1 MTREPEDT
9 ATEINQNEIQ
19 KGKEI
24 KKKKERTINKLWLNM
39 KLHLL
44 YIREGKRR
52 EVWAQEGSWDL
63 DVIGST

>member
-24 KKKKERTINKLWLNM
+24 KKKKDYR
-39 KLHLL
+39 
-44 YIREGKRR
+44 
-52 EVWAQEGSWDL
+52 
-63 DVIGST
+63 